1 MFVECRGDHFT
12 PISDGL
18 SMVFTKLIVSEN
30 SLVKYVVNSSAWI
43 SSKFYA
49 NSNMCLFVSQIVSGY
64 FMFWYIAGIL
74 LFNIYLLVILSVVAW
89 DEVLQ

>member
-1 MFVECRGDHFT
+1 MR
-12 PISDGL
+12 
-18 SMVFTKLIVSEN
+18 
-30 SLVKYVVNSSAWI
+30 
-43 SSKFYA
+43 
-49 NSNMCLFVSQIVSGY
+49 LFVSQIVAGY